1 MKTRRHPG
9 EYIQRVYME
18 PLDITATE
26 LADRLDIS
34 PSTMSRIL
42 NKKIDISYE
51 MAVRLSTVLGRTP
64 EPWINLQTEY
74 SLCFAE
80 QKVNKQNLKPIYSPT
95 KELDFA

>member
-51 MAVRLSTVLGRTP
+51 MAVRLSTVLGR
-64 EPWINLQTEY
+64 I
-74 SLCFAE
+74 S
-80 QKVNKQNLKPIYSPT
+80 
-95 KELDFA
+95 